1 MTNESYEDHLH
12 NLKKLHIDL
21 EKQMLKFD
29 EILPYERQKTSEI
42 YSPRLLNMML
52 ACCPQIEA
60 TTKLI
65 SQKCKFSQKCN
76 FSEKSVPGLIQ
87 KINEKNVLS
96 NFKIVSIPH
105 KLMFKPFTG
114 ELSWWSA
121 YNNLKHELAEKQFEL
136 TYSKVMSAFAA
147 LTALHYLASYLN
159 GDDNH
164 VQEILDKDSW
174 INGNWPKE
182 MSETMRPNR
191 DYGEYPIYKSLMFTV
206 TTILKSE

>member
-1 MTNESYEDHLH
+1 MVDESYEFHLS
-12 NLKKLHIDL
+12 NLRKLYVDL

-65 SQKCKFSQKCN
+65 SQKCKFS
-76 FSEKSVPGLIQ
+76 EKSVPGLIQ

-96 NFKIVSIPH
+96 NFKIISIPH

-114 ELSWWSA
+114 ELSWWNA
-121 YNNLKHELAEKQFEL
+121 YNKLKHELTENQFEL
-136 TYSKVMSAFAA
+136 TYSKVMCAFAA
-147 LTALHYLASYLN
+147 LTALHHLADFLN
-159 GDDNH
+159 TNNDEH
-164 VQEILDKDSW
+164 VQQILDENTWTDEESLRNYSKQMAIYRRED
-174 INGNWPKE
+174 
-182 MSETMRPNR
+182 RPT
-191 DYGEYPIYKSLMFTV
+191 YKPLIFNV
-206 TTILKSE
+206 TTFLKPVKNF